1 MSTSLAHEQSLLL
14 SALAGYPSD
23 FAARLHPRGLEVY
36 LANRAVLAERTLA
49 STYPVITQLIGV
61 ESFEPLARY
70 FWKMY
75 PPERGDMGQWGAQ
88 LADFL
93 STAPQLAD
101 EPFLGD
107 VARLE
112 WALHCAAS
120 AADAVLDA
128 ASFALLAKLAGAD
141 DAPPVTL
148 VLSPGTVLFT
158 SAYPVVSIFHA
169 HLTGQGTLEKSAE
182 MLARGIGE
190 FALVW
195 RQGYQPKVR
204 TVSVGEHQLVRA
216 LNKGQALD
224 TALLAA
230 TQMDPL
236 FDFSTWL
243 AAAVQSGLVVAAVP
257 VKT

>member
-1 MSTSLAHEQSLLL
+1 MSISLAHEQSLLL

-23 FAARLHPRGLEVY
+23 FAARLHPRGLQVY
-36 LANRAVLAERTLA
+36 QANRAVLAARTLA
-49 STYPVITQLIGV
+49 STYPVIAQLIGV

-88 LADFL
+88 LGDFL
-93 STAPQLAD
+93 STAAQLAD

-107 VARLE
+107 VARIE

-120 AADAVLDA
+120 AADAVLDT
-128 ASFALLAKLAGAD
+128 ASFALLASTD
-141 DAPPVTL
+141 DAPAVTL
-148 VLSPGTVLFT
+148 LLSPGTVLFA

-169 HLTGQGTLEKSAE
+169 HLTGQGSLEKSAE

-204 TVSVGEHQLVRA
+204 AMSVVEHQLVCA
-216 LNKGQALD
+216 FDKGQPLES
-224 TALLAA
+224 ALLAA
-230 TQMDPL
+230 TRMDPL
-236 FDFSTWL
+236 FDFSAWL